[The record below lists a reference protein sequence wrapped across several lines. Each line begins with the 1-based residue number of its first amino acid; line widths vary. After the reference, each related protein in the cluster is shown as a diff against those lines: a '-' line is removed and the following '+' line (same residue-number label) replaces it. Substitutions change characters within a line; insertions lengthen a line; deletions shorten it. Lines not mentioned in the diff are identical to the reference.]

1 MRTALLN
8 IYVEIKRSM
17 RTESEMAQRNWLRLE
32 LERPKDDLTLSLKFF
47 PAPITQ
53 LINVR

>member
-1 MRTALLN
+1 MALLN
-8 IYVEIKRSM
+8 IYVEIKLSM
-17 RTESEMAQRNWLRLE
+17 RTESEMAQKNWSKLE
-32 LERPKDDLTLSLKFF
+32 LEQPKDDLILSLKFF